1 MADGTD
7 MAVSPLPTNTNDALI
22 HLAIRLGGMEQAIR
36 GSVTHDKLITILND
50 QRKEITVTVRD
61 SEAHIKNMMEAQAA
75 LNATRQQEL
84 QQAQASR
91 LNEHF
96 TTLDSMLSGKVVEA
110 VELVMA
116 KRDQAEK
123 KAREEIDNKAKDA
136 TRGFRLVM
144 SGGGAIVGGALM
156 LLGLFI
162 LKMTMGWSPFG

>member
-7 MAVSPLPTNTNDALI
+7 MATMPLPTNSGEALI

-61 SEAHIKNMMEAQAA
+61 SEAHIKGMLESHAA

-84 QQAQASR
+84 QQAQAAR
-91 LNEHF
+91 LNEHHA
-96 TTLDSMLSGKVVEA
+96 TLDTMITTKVVEA
-110 VELVMA
+110 VEHVMA
-116 KRDQAEK
+116 KREKAEA

-144 SGGGAIVGGALM
+144 SGGGAVLGGALM

-162 LKMTMGWSPFG
+162 LKMTLGWSPFG